1 MLCISLLPGGYFTVG
16 GDTVI
21 QFDRLSG
28 ERVHLTV
35 NAPREVSILRG
46 EVLERQGGRRPDCV
60 MDVSPRY
67 VRQLPWNHAKMAALA
82 ELRQILDGMDKSPEV
97 QSLREK
103 LELIFPAS
111 SG

>member
-67 VRQLPWNHAKMAALA
+67 VRQLPWNHAKKAALA